1 MGLFDAFLGRTRLRK
16 AQLDPIF
23 ALATAAPTLES
34 AELRAGRA
42 AGVCLQAVEGAAYA
56 GVDGELRQLLQL
68 AAASP
73 DFHAATEVRRD
84 DLGFTWVL
92 FRDAPVEDQVNLAHL
107 TATTLQG
114 NGYGEQLLAAV
125 FRMERTDS
133 PERPGYLI
141 YNYKRGTFYPFMPT
155 GGGRNRD
162 NAAEFRSA
170 GALGNLL
177 PIEKDVSR
185 WFPIWDC
192 PV

>member
-1 MGLFDAFLGRTRLRK
+1 MGLFDALFGRTRLRK

-23 ALATAAPTLES
+23 ALATAAPTLEA
-34 AELRAGRA
+34 AELRTGPA

-56 GVDGELRQLLQL
+56 GVDGELRQLVQL

-73 DFHAATEVRRD
+73 DFHAVAEVRRD

-92 FRDAPVEDQVNLAHL
+92 FRGSAVDDQVNLAHL

-125 FRMERTDS
+125 FRMERTDRPS
-133 PERPGYLI
+133 PCYLI

-155 GGGRNRD
+155 GAGRNRD
-162 NAAEFRSA
+162 NAAEFRAA

-177 PIEKDVSR
+177 PMEKDVSR
-185 WFPIWDC
+185 WFPLWDC